1 MLEHCSC
8 LSPNFNPLP
17 FFSLLSTH
25 DLGVAS
31 SNGQE
36 WDMIPGDKEEEVFSL
51 RENLDGEE
59 LAFHVWF

>member
-1 MLEHCSC
+1 MNIALVC
-8 LSPNFNPLP
+8 LPTLTPSP
-17 FFSLLSTH
+17 FFSLLST
-25 DLGVAS
+25 DNLGVAN

-59 LAFHVWF
+59 LAFHLWF